1 MYACRRWAFLAFA
14 LLSSILLPHAL
25 GAADRITAAIDN
37 ARRITLSGHVSRR
50 IASAVDQG
58 LVASSTEL
66 PYVTMVLRPSAS
78 QQADL
83 TQLLAA
89 QQDPSSSSY
98 HRWLSPEQYADRFG
112 VSQNDLSKITAWL
125 GQFGLTVKY
134 AARAR
139 NAVVFGGSASQVA
152 SAFGVEIHQYLVN
165 GEQHYANANG
175 PSIPAALDGLV
186 LAIRGL
192 DDFRLKPRLVRY
204 AKPRETTSGGSH
216 QLAPGD
222 VATIYDINPL
232 YSAGITGTGL
242 KIAVAGQTDII
253 LSDIESFRT
262 MFGLPTNNPTVTL
275 IPGSKDPGILES
287 SGDLSEADLDLEL
300 SGAVARNAT
309 IIFVNSTDVINS
321 LQYAIDQNLAP
332 IVSTS
337 YGDCELDEG
346 AAASQALEQVA
357 EQANAQGQTI
367 FAASGDDGA
376 ADCFGI
382 GDGPTIDNALAVDE
396 PASLPEVTGVGG
408 TEFNEGS
415 GSYWNTQNSS
425 SLTSALSYIP
435 ETSWNDSSIDG
446 SPAASGG
453 GASAYFSKP
462 SWQSAAGV
470 PDDGKRDVPDISL
483 SASAD
488 HDGYV
493 IVSGGQTQLIGGT
506 SVGPPQFAGIAALL
520 SQYLVANGYA
530 SGAGLGNINPQLY
543 ALAPSTGVFHDI
555 TSGNN
560 IVVPCSTRNCTGTA
574 IGYDAGAGYD
584 QVTGIGSVDV
594 YNLVTAWHS
603 TGSASKGSTT
613 LTLAASATSL
623 VFGGSTVLTAAVATS
638 NGGTP
643 TGTVTFT
650 TGTFTLGTAT
660 LSGSGAAVAATLD
673 LAGVQLAVGSNS
685 ITAQYNGDSNY
696 YGSTGTTTVTI
707 TSTATGPP
715 TVGGLTNA
723 ASFAQSYAPGAIV
736 SIFGANLAPA
746 TTSTPGLPLPTMLA
760 GTWVTINGIAAPLYY
775 VSPTQLNIQI
785 PYEVTANSVD
795 TLRVNNNG
803 ESVFYSFKVAAT
815 APGIFTFDNG
825 APVPFST
832 AKQGQEITLYMT
844 GAGAVS
850 PTVATGSAPA
860 ADTPVSELPA
870 PAAAVSLTVGGVAAT
885 IDFIGIPTWSVGVV
899 QINYTIPPNAPLGSQ
914 AVILSVG
921 GVPSASTQLT
931 VTQ

>member
-1 MYACRRWAFLAFA
+1 MVFPNA
-14 LLSSILLPHAL
+14 LP
-25 GAADRITAAIDN
+25 AADRITAAIDN
-37 ARRITLSGHVSRR
+37 SRRVTLASHVSRR

-58 LVASSTEL
+58 LVDASTEL
-66 PYVTMVLRPSAS
+66 SDVTMVLRPSAS

-83 TQLLAA
+83 NQLLIA

-98 HRWLSPEQYADRFG
+98 HQWLTPEQYADRFG
-112 VSQNDLSKITAWL
+112 VSQSDLGKITAWL
-125 GQFGLTVKY
+125 GDFGLTVDY
-134 AARAR
+134 TARAR
-139 NAVVFGGSASQVA
+139 NAVVFAGSVGQVGR
-152 SAFGVEIHQYLVN
+152 AFGVEIHRYQVN
-165 GEQHYANANG
+165 GEQHYANANS
-175 PSIPAALDGLV
+175 PTIPAAFDGLV
-186 LAIRGL
+186 VGIRGL
-192 DDFRLKPRLVRY
+192 DNFRLKPRLVRY
-204 AKPRETTSGGSH
+204 AQPRETMSGGAH

-222 VATIYDINPL
+222 VATIYDITPL
-232 YSAGITGTGL
+232 YNAGITGKGAT
-242 KIAVAGQTDII
+242 IAVVGQTDII
-253 LSDIESFRT
+253 MSDIEAFHT
-262 MFGLPTNNPTVTL
+262 MFGLPPNDPTVKL
-275 IPGSKDPGILES
+275 FGNKDPGILKS

-300 SGAVARNAT
+300 SGALAPNAT
-309 IIFVNSTDVINS
+309 IIYVNSTDVVNS

-346 AAASQALEQVA
+346 SAGSQALELVA

-367 FAASGDDGA
+367 FAASGDSGA

-382 GDGPTIDNALAVDE
+382 GDGPTIDNALSVDV

-408 TEFNEGS
+408 TEFQESS
-415 GSYWNTQNSS
+415 GSYWSTQNSS
-425 SLTSALSYIP
+425 DLTSALSYIP
-435 ETSWNDSSIDG
+435 EISWNDSSIDG

-462 SWQSAAGV
+462 SWQSATGV
-470 PDDGKRDVPDISL
+470 PDDGKRDVPDVSM

-493 IVSGGQTQLIGGT
+493 IVSGGQTQIIGGT
-506 SVGPPQFAGIAALL
+506 SVGGPQFAGIAALL
-520 SQYLVANGYA
+520 SQYLVANGLESSA
-530 SGAGLGNINPQLY
+530 SLGNINPQLY
-543 ALAPSTGVFHDI
+543 ALAPVTGVFHDI
-555 TSGNN
+555 TTGNN
-560 IVVPCSTRNCTGTA
+560 KVVPCSTPNCTGTA
-574 IGYDAGAGYD
+574 IGYNAGVGYD

-603 TGSASKGSTT
+603 AGAVSKGSAT
-613 LTLAASATSL
+613 LTLNASVTSL
-623 VFGGSTVLTAAVATS
+623 AFSGSTVLTATVASS

-650 TGTFTLGTAT
+650 TGTFSLGTAT
-660 LSGSGAAVAATLD
+660 LSGSGASAKATLT
-673 LAGVQLAVGSNS
+673 LAGVQLAAGKNS

-707 TSTATGPP
+707 TSTAIGPP

-723 ASFAQSYAPGAIV
+723 ASFQQVFAPGEIV
-736 SIFGANLAPA
+736 SVFGTNLASA

-785 PYEVTANSVD
+785 PYEVTAASGA

-803 ESVFYSFKVAAT
+803 ESVFYSFKVTAT

-832 AKQGQEITLYMT
+832 AARGQEITMYMT

-860 ADTPVSELPA
+860 ADTSASELPA
-870 PAAAVSLTVGGVAAT
+870 PTGAVSLTVGGAAAT
-885 IDFIGIPTWSVGVV
+885 INFIGIPTWSVGVV
-899 QINYTIPPNAPLGSQ
+899 QINYTIPSSAPLGSQ

-921 GVPSASTQLT
+921 GVASASTQLT